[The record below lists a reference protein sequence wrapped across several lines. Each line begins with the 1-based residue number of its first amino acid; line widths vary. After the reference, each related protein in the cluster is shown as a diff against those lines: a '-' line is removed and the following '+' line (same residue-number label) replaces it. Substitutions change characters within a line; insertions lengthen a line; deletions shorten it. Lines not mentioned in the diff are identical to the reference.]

1 MNRKSLIV
9 GLCAAVFLGL
19 VGYGLYSAG
28 MSAGRR
34 GPMSAPGAHA
44 PGSQGQKAGDI
55 DPQTGK
61 RILYWHDPM
70 VPTQRFNHP
79 GKSPFMD
86 MQLVPVEEGADGRG
100 AIEISSRVQQ
110 NLGVRTAEV
119 TRGTLDREFTATAT
133 VGYDER
139 DVVLVPARAN
149 GFIERLHARAPL
161 DPVRKGQPLADL
173 YVPDWVAAQEEYLAV
188 KGLKSPGAAD
198 LLEGARQRMR
208 LAGMTDDLIQT
219 FERGGKVQSRFTVT
233 APRAGVIA
241 ELSAREGMAVMN
253 GAPLFR
259 INGLATVWINVE
271 VPESFG
277 AQVHSGDAVK
287 ARVPALP
294 GTVFDGKVDT
304 VLPHVDVTTRTL
316 TARVGLA
323 NPDAQLVPGMFVTV
337 QFANG
342 GRRNVLLIPS
352 EAVIETGTRRVV
364 IMAQGEGRFRPVN
377 VEVGSEGGGKTEIRS
392 GLTAGQTVVVSGQ
405 FLLDSEASL
414 KGTEERLQ

>member
-1 MNRKSLIV
+1 MNRTYVIG
-9 GLCAAVFLGL
+9 GLCAAIFLVL
-19 VGYGLYSAG
+19 IGYGVYSAG
-28 MSAGRR
+28 ISAGQRASI
-34 GPMSAPGAHA
+34 SAGTKTPRA
-44 PGSQGQKAGDI
+44 QKAGDI

-70 VPTQRFNHP
+70 VPTQRFDHP

-86 MQLVPVEEGADGRG
+86 MQLVPVEEGGDESGT
-100 AIEISSRVQQ
+100 IKISSQVQQ
-110 NLGVRTAEV
+110 NLGIRTAQV
-119 TRGTLDREFTATAT
+119 TRGTLDQEITATAT

-149 GFIERLHARAPL
+149 GFIERLRVRATL
-161 DPVRKGQPLADL
+161 DPVHKGQPLADL

-188 KGLKSPGAAD
+188 KGLKSAGAAD

-219 FERGGKVQSRFTVT
+219 FETGGKVQSHFTVI
-233 APRAGVIA
+233 APITGVIS
-241 ELSAREGMAVMN
+241 ELNAREGMTVMS

-259 INGLATVWINVE
+259 VNGLATVWINAE
-271 VPESFG
+271 VPESLG
-277 AQVHSGDAVK
+277 GQLRSGDAVK
-287 ARVPALP
+287 AQTPAQP
-294 GTVFDGKVDT
+294 GVVFDGKVDT
-304 VLPHVDVTTRTL
+304 VLPHVDLATRTR
-316 TARVGLA
+316 TARIQLA
-323 NPDAQLVPGMFVTV
+323 NPQMQLVPGMFVTV
-337 QFANG
+337 HFAPRTLQG
-342 GRRNVLLIPS
+342 VLLVPS

-364 IMAQGEGRFRPVN
+364 ILAEGAGRFRPVN
-377 VEVGSEGGGKTEIRS
+377 VETGSEGDGHTEIRS